1 MIKRLK
7 ILEEKIIMNFIRN
20 LGATTL
26 IYVYGMGRMAVFLVK
41 TLLCALTP
49 PFKVL
54 NFIKQIR
61 FIGAQSVFLIA
72 FIGAFTG
79 MVLALQGYYN
89 LNKLGSVAFLGPLVA
104 LSIIKELGP
113 VLAAIMVTAR
123 AGSAMTAEIGIMR
136 ITNQIDAIEM
146 MGLNPLRY
154 LVVPALVAAVICMPL
169 LASIFDLVGIFG
181 GYLVAVKMLG
191 VDASTYLGEISNRL
205 EMKDILEGIYKSISF
220 GVIISWVSCYKGYY
234 TGTSGFGAEGVSRA
248 TTEAVVLASAM
259 IVIWDYFMT
268 ALLFQSVL

>member
-1 MIKRLK
+1 MELIRELGSVTLK
-7 ILEEKIIMNFIRN
+7 
-20 LGATTL
+20 
-26 IYVYGMGRMAVFLVK
+26 YVSGMGRMAVFLVK

-49 PFKVL
+49 PFKAL
-54 NFIKQIR
+54 NFVKQIR

-72 FIGAFTG
+72 FIGGFTG
-79 MVLALQGYYN
+79 LVLALQAYYN
-89 LNKLGSVAFLGPLVA
+89 LNKLGSVAFVGPLVA

-123 AGSAMTAEIGIMR
+123 AGSAITAEIGIMR

-154 LVVPALVAAVICMPL
+154 LVVPSLVAAVISMPL
-169 LASIFDLVGIFG
+169 LASVFDLVGIFG
-181 GYLVAVKMLG
+181 GYFMAVKILG
-191 VDASTYLGEISNRL
+191 VEASTYLGEISNRL
-205 EMKDILEGIYKSISF
+205 EMVDILEGIYKSLSF

-248 TTEAVVLASAM
+248 TTESVVLASAM

>member
-1 MIKRLK
+1 M
-7 ILEEKIIMNFIRN
+7 EFIRKI
-20 LGATTL
+20 GAVTL
-26 IYVYGMGRMAVFLVK
+26 KYVSGMGLMAVFFVK
-41 TLLCALTP
+41 MVLCVLTP

-61 FIGAQSVFLIA
+61 FIGTQSCFLVA
-72 FIGAFTG
+72 FIGFFTG
-79 MVLALQGYYN
+79 MVLAMQGYYN

-123 AGSAMTAEIGIMR
+123 AGSAITAEIGIMR

-154 LVVPALVAAVICMPL
+154 LVVPTLVAAVISVPL
-169 LASIFDLVGIFG
+169 LTSIFDLVGIGG
-181 GYLVAVKMLG
+181 GYLMAVKMLG

-205 EMKDILEGIYKSISF
+205 EMVDIMEGIYKSLSF
-220 GVIISWVSCYKGYY
+220 GVIIAWVSCYKGYY
-234 TGTSGFGAEGVSRA
+234 TGSSGFGAEGVSRA
-248 TTEAVVLASAM
+248 TTESVVLSAAM
-259 IVIWDYFMT
+259 IVVWDCFMT
-268 ALLFQSVL
+268 TLLFHGAL

>member
-1 MIKRLK
+1 MDFVRK
-7 ILEEKIIMNFIRN
+7 
-20 LGATTL
+20 LGAATL
-26 IYVYGMGRMAVFLVK
+26 KYVSGMGLMAIFLVK
-41 TLLCALTP
+41 MLLCTLTP
-49 PFKVL
+49 PFKAL

-61 FIGAQSVFLIA
+61 FIGAQSCFLIA

-89 LNKLGSVAFLGPLVA
+89 LNRLGTVAFLGPLVA

-123 AGSAMTAEIGIMR
+123 AGSAITAEIGIMR

-154 LVVPALVAAVICMPL
+154 LVVPALVAAVISMPL
-169 LASIFDLVGIFG
+169 LTSIFDLVGIGG

-191 VDASTYLGEISNRL
+191 VDASTYLGEISNHL
-205 EMKDILEGIYKSISF
+205 DMADILEGIYKSLSF
-220 GVIISWVSCYKGYY
+220 GVIIAWVSCYKGYY
-234 TGTSGFGAEGVSRA
+234 TGTSGFGAEGVSKA
-248 TTEAVVLASAM
+248 TTQSVVLSSAM

-268 ALLFQSVL
+268 ALLFHGAL

>member
-1 MIKRLK
+1 MD
-7 ILEEKIIMNFIRN
+7 FIRKI
-20 LGATTL
+20 GASTL
-26 IYVYGMGRMAVFLVK
+26 KYISGMGLMAVFLIK
-41 TLLCALTP
+41 TLLCLLSP

-89 LNKLGSVAFLGPLVA
+89 LNRLGSVAFLGPLVA

-123 AGSAMTAEIGIMR
+123 AGSAITAEIGIMR
-136 ITNQIDAIEM
+136 ISNQIDAIEM

-154 LVVPALVAAVICMPL
+154 LVVPALVAAVISMPL
-169 LASIFDLVGIFG
+169 LTAIFDFVGIFG
-181 GYLVAVKMLG
+181 GYLVAVKLLG
-191 VDASTYLGEISNRL
+191 MEAGTYLGEIPNYL
-205 EMKDILEGIYKSISF
+205 DYKDILEGIYKSLSF
-220 GVIISWVSCYKGYY
+220 GIIVSWVACYKGYY
-234 TGTSGFGAEGVSRA
+234 TGTSGYGAEGVSRA
-248 TTEAVVLASAM
+248 TTQAVVLSAAM

-268 ALLFQSVL
+268 ALLSLG

>member
-1 MIKRLK
+1 M
-7 ILEEKIIMNFIRN
+7 EFIRK
-20 LGATTL
+20 LGTITL
-26 IYVYGMGRMAVFLVK
+26 KYVSGMGLMTIFLVR
-41 TLLCALTP
+41 TLLCAITP

-54 NFIKQIR
+54 NFLKQIR

-79 MVLALQGYYN
+79 GVLALQSYYN
-89 LNKLGSVAFLGPLVA
+89 LNKLGSVAFTGPLVTLA
-104 LSIIKELGP
+104 IIKELGP

-154 LVVPALVAAVICMPL
+154 LVVPALFAAVISMPL
-169 LASIFDLVGIFG
+169 LTSIFDFLGIFG
-181 GYLVAVKMLG
+181 GYVVAVKILG
-191 VDASTYLGEISNRL
+191 MEAGTYLGEIPNYL
-205 EMKDILEGIYKSISF
+205 DLKDIMEGLYKSISF
-220 GVIISWVSCYKGYY
+220 GVIVSWVSCYKGYY
-234 TGTSGFGAEGVSRA
+234 TGTSGFGAEGVSKS
-248 TTEAVVLASAM
+248 TTQAVVLSSAM

-268 ALLFQSVL
+268 ALISL

>member
-1 MIKRLK
+1 MEL
-7 ILEEKIIMNFIRN
+7 IRK
-20 LGATTL
+20 LGATTFKY
-26 IYVYGMGRMAVFLVK
+26 ISGMGLMAVFLVK
-41 TLLCALTP
+41 TLLCVITP

-54 NFIKQIR
+54 NFLKQIR
-61 FIGAQSVFLIA
+61 FIGAQSFLLIA

-79 MVLALQGYYN
+79 GVLALQAYYN
-89 LNKLGSVAFLGPLVA
+89 LNKLGSVAFVGPLVA

-154 LVVPALVAAVICMPL
+154 LVAPALVAAVISMPIL
-169 LASIFDLVGIFG
+169 TSIFDFVGIFG
-181 GYLVAVKMLG
+181 GYVVAVKILG
-191 VDASTYLGEISNRL
+191 MEAGTYLGEIPNYL
-205 EMKDILEGIYKSISF
+205 DVKDILEGIYKSLSF
-220 GVIISWVSCYKGYY
+220 GVIVSWVSCYKGYF

-248 TTEAVVLASAM
+248 TTEAVVLSSAM

-268 ALLFQSVL
+268 SLLSIA